1 MTTGRATRQTR
12 VAIGMAVATAASL
25 TVALAM
31 ILLSGERAAAI
42 GSIRL
47 GEALALAV
55 PWMAFSIV
63 GALIVRHRS
72 GHQVGWLCI
81 LGGFQ
86 VSVVALVLGI
96 ATYGLSKDPL
106 AVFGPPAAWLAHE
119 GSISIVIAPL
129 LILYRFPTGQLPG
142 PRWRPV
148 EALAVAY
155 VGALMLMF
163 GIEPMPLLTFPTTMN
178 PLAVGTAPRLSAL
191 ALAPPAAFAALAV
204 ASLVVRF
211 RRGSNLERRQLRLLA
226 LASVLVGVAIAT
238 MTLTSPELMTSGRL
252 STLTVLVNATA
263 FTAIPAAI
271 GIAIVRDRLYDIDR
285 IVKRTLVY
293 ALVSAI
299 LVAVYVAAVL
309 GLTALLAI
317 LAPDAGSTLATA
329 GSTLLVAALFRPV
342 RSRAQDTVDR
352 RFDRERYEAART
364 IDTFAGLVRAEVEL
378 DAIVGDLRL
387 AAARTVRP
395 STLDCWI
402 RGPASG
408 LASVTPTEALSP
420 RRSSDDPRP

>member
-1 MTTGRATRQTR
+1 MTTGRVTRQTR
-12 VAIGMAVATAASL
+12 VAIGMAVGTAVNL
-25 TVALAM
+25 TVALAL
-31 ILLSGERAAAI
+31 IVQSGERAAAV
-42 GSIRL
+42 GSIRP

-63 GALIVRHRS
+63 GALIVRHRP
-72 GHQVGWLCI
+72 GHRVGWLCI
-81 LGGFQ
+81 LGGLQ
-86 VSVVALVLGI
+86 VSVVALVVGI
-96 ATYGLSKDPL
+96 ATYGLARNPP
-106 AVFGPPAAWLAHE
+106 AAFGLPAAWLAHE
-119 GSISIVIAPL
+119 GSIAIVIAPL
-129 LILYRFPTGQLPG
+129 LILYRFPTGRLLG

-148 EALAVAY
+148 EALTVAY
-155 VGALMLMF
+155 VGVLMLMF
-163 GIEPMPLLTFPTTMN
+163 GIEPMPLLTFPTTLN
-178 PLAVGTAPRLSAL
+178 PFAVGTAPRLSEL
-191 ALAPPAAFAALAV
+191 AFVPPAVLASLAI

-211 RRGSNLERRQLRLLA
+211 RRGSNLERRQFRLLG

-238 MTLTSPELMTSGRL
+238 MTLTSPELMTGGRL

-263 FTAIPAAI
+263 FTAIPTAI

-342 RSRAQDTVDR
+342 RARAQDTVDR
-352 RFDRERYEAART
+352 RFDRERYEAVRT
-364 IDTFAGLVRAEVEL
+364 IETFAGLVRAEVEL

-387 AAARTVRP
+387 AASRTVRP

-402 RGPASG
+402 RGSSVGVAPAN
-408 LASVTPTEALSP
+408 PTDAV
-420 RRSSDDPRP
+420 

>member
-1 MTTGRATRQTR
+1 MNTARVTRQTR
-12 VAIGMAVATAASL
+12 IAIGMAVATAASL
-25 TVALAM
+25 AVALAL
-31 ILLSGERAAAI
+31 ILLAGERAAAI

-63 GALIVRHRS
+63 GALIVRHRP
-72 GHQVGWLCI
+72 GHQVGWLCV

-86 VSVVALVLGI
+86 VSVVACVLGI

-106 AVFGPPAAWLAHE
+106 AAFGPPAAWLAHE

-148 EALAVAY
+148 EALTVGYVA
-155 VGALMLMF
+155 ALMVMF

-178 PLAVGTAPRLSAL
+178 PLAVGTTPRLSEL
-191 ALAPPAAFAALAV
+191 AFGPPAAFAALAV

-211 RRGSNLERRQLRLLA
+211 RRGSTLERRQLRLLG
-226 LASVLVGVAIAT
+226 LASVLVGVAIMT
-238 MTLTSPELMTSGRL
+238 MTLTSPELMTGGRL

-263 FTAIPAAI
+263 FTAIPTAI

-299 LVAVYVAAVL
+299 LVAVYMAAVL

-342 RSRAQDTVDR
+342 RARAQDAIDR
-352 RFDRERYEAART
+352 RFDRERYEAVRT
-364 IDTFAGLVRAEVEL
+364 IETFAGLVRAEVEL
-378 DAIVGDLRL
+378 DAIVRDLRL
-387 AAARTVRP
+387 AASRTVRP
-395 STLDCWI
+395 STLGCWI
-402 RGPASG
+402 RG
-408 LASVTPTEALSP
+408 ASVGVAPTNLTDAL
-420 RRSSDDPRP
+420 